1 MANPCPIAFST
12 LARREAEAYRL
23 CERLQ
28 DALALIDVQTDGE
41 AWSAVY
47 AVLREA
53 YALHAQAVARHTA
66 AWEEA
71 QAERFEAEQLG
82 AALMAERQVDFEMA
96 AE

>member
-1 MANPCPIAFST
+1 MASPRPVAFST

-28 DALALIDVQTDGE
+28 DALALIDVHTDGE

-47 AVLREA
+47 AVLRET
-53 YALHAQAVARHTA
+53 YALHAQAVARHTT

-71 QAERFEAEQLG
+71 QAERYEAEQFG
-82 AALMAERQVDFEMA
+82 AALMTECQINFELA
-96 AE
+96 AD